1 MVDLH
6 SFIVKQSCSIRDALD
21 KIQANRYGIIFVVSD
36 DSNSVVGLATDGDI
50 RRSLLNNISIENS
63 ISLCINKNF
72 ISVAPNYSRE
82 DLLKKLDNRIRIIPV
97 LNAAGELLSIFTRDN
112 IPALKEQRL
121 YARSTSPV
129 RISFGGGGSDLTNY
143 FSSQSGAVINAT
155 ISLYSHATLK
165 LREDDNV
172 RIFSED
178 LKQSISADNL
188 SLLLNKKSDFG
199 LIQSILKIINPTFG
213 FDLYIH
219 SDFPLRSGLGGSAV
233 VSSAILGCFNE
244 FRQDRWDSHELAEI
258 AFEAER
264 LHLNVAGGWQD
275 QYATV
280 FGGFNFIEFN
290 MSQNIVHPLRI
301 NTNVLL
307 ELEESLI
314 LCDTGL
320 SHDSGKI
327 HSEQKI
333 NMKNEIIQNEIKY
346 NVDLSYQMKNYL
358 LRGKLL
364 DFGKLLN
371 QAWQSKRKFSD
382 KISNN
387 SLDCIYNLAISN
399 GAIGGKLLGAGGG
412 GFFLFYVT
420 PFRKLNLMEG
430 LTNAG
435 LKLTK
440 FKFDLVGLQSWTA
453 RENFDSEIC

>member
-1 MVDLH
+1 MIEVD
-6 SFIVKQSCSIRDALD
+6 SFIVKESCSIRDALD
-21 KIQANRYGIIFVVSD
+21 KIQANRYGIIFVVGEET
-36 DSNSVVGLATDGDI
+36 NSVIGLATDGDI
-50 RRSLLNNISIENS
+50 RRTLLKNISIENS
-63 ISLCINKNF
+63 IAFCINRNF
-72 ISVAPNYSRE
+72 ISIGPDYSRE

-97 LNAAGELLSIFTRDN
+97 LNASGNLLNVVTRDN
-112 IPALKEQRL
+112 IPVLKEQKI
-121 YARSTSPV
+121 YAQSKSPV

-155 ISLYSHATLK
+155 ISLYSHASLR
-165 LREDDNV
+165 LREDSNV
-172 RIFSED
+172 RIFSAD
-178 LKQSISADNL
+178 LNQSISAD
-188 SLLLNKKSDFG
+188 SLASLLNKKSDFG
-199 LIQSILKIINPTFG
+199 LIQSILKIINPTSG
-213 FDLYIH
+213 FDLHIH
-219 SDFPLRSGLGGSAV
+219 SDFPLGSGLGGSAA

-264 LHLNVAGGWQD
+264 LHLNIAGGWQD

-290 MSQNIVHPLRI
+290 ISQNIVHPLRV
-301 NTNVLL
+301 NPDVLL

-314 LCDTGL
+314 LCDTGF

-327 HSEQKI
+327 HSYQRI
-333 NMKNEIIQNEIKY
+333 NSENQLIQNEIKK
-346 NVDLSYQMKNYL
+346 NVDLSYQMKNFL

-364 DFGKLLN
+364 DFGRLLN
-371 QAWQSKRKFSD
+371 EAWQSKRKFSD

-387 SLDCIYNLAISN
+387 SLDYFYKLAIDN

-420 PFRKLNLMEG
+420 PFKKLNLMQN
-430 LTNAG
+430 LIDAG

-440 FKFDLVGLQSWTA
+440 FKFDLLGLQSWST
-453 RENFDSEIC
+453 RENFDSESN